1 MEGGGAYPTPH
12 YKDPARDV
20 LLTLHRVVDPGSG
33 RW

>member
-12 YKDPARDV
+12 YTDPARDV
-20 LLTLHRVVDPGSG
+20 LLTLHRVVGPGSG